1 MKKSK
6 KIELQAAE
14 IAGKLKALV
23 AKDKLTDEERATMAG
38 HCAELERLNGMARA
52 QVLIEDA
59 EQAEADLLFSNAPE
73 NVEHR
78 ALLARAD
85 LGNIFAAV
93 VDHSAPTG
101 AEAEL
106 QAAYG
111 IAGNQVPMAAL
122 RDPGAY
128 RAAVTPGPG
137 TTETSERNVVQPV
150 FAMGDAAY
158 LSVAMPTVPVGAT
171 VFPVLSTRPTVAG
184 PFSGSDDAA
193 ETTGAFT
200 AVELKPER
208 LQASFFWRRVD
219 AFTFRGMAEALRM
232 ALRSALSEALDK
244 EVIDRVVT
252 DVSRTAATAADTFA
266 TVRSRQV
273 YANVDGRHA
282 MSEAEIRLLVGTATL
297 AHWSGIYR
305 SNNADDSAVDSVRRV
320 AGGLRVSPHV
330 AAVASNK
337 QDVIVRKGMA
347 MDAVA
352 PVWSAL
358 TLISDEVT
366 KALSGEIVLS
376 AVAMANF
383 RVVRASGFA
392 RVESQH
398 A

>member
-6 KIELQAAE
+6 QIELQATE
-14 IAGKLKALV
+14 IAGKLRALV
-23 AKDKLTDEERATMAG
+23 GKDKLTAEEKTAMANLSG
-38 HCAELERLNGMARA
+38 ELERLNGMVHACK
-52 QVLIEDA
+52 LIEA
-59 EQAEADLLFSNAPE
+59 SEQAEADLLFSNDPA

-111 IAGNQVPMAAL
+111 IAGNQIPLAAL
-122 RDPGAY
+122 RDMGAY
-128 RAAVTPGPG
+128 RALVTPAPG
-137 TTETSERNVVQPV
+137 TTETTERGVIQPV
-150 FAMGDAAY
+150 FATGDAAW
-158 LSVAMPTVPVGAT
+158 LSVPMPSVPVGAT
-171 VFPVLSTRPTVAG
+171 TFPVLTSRPTVAG
-184 PFSGSDDAA
+184 PFAGSDVAA

-219 AFTFRGMAEALRM
+219 AFTFRGMADALRM
-232 ALRSALSEALDK
+232 ALRTALSEALDK
-244 EVIDRVVT
+244 EVIDRIVT
-252 DVSRTAATAADTFA
+252 DVSRTDSSAVDTFGNI
-266 TVRSRQV
+266 RSRQV

-282 MSEAEIRLLVGTATL
+282 MSEAEIRLLVGTGTL
-297 AHWSGIYR
+297 AHWSTLYR
-305 SNNADDSAVDSVRRV
+305 GNSADDSAVDSVRRV
-320 AGGLRVSPHV
+320 SGGLRVSPHV
-330 AAVASNK
+330 VAVDNNR
-337 QDVIVRKGMA
+337 QDVIVRKGM
-347 MDAVA
+347 MDDAVA
-352 PVWSAL
+352 PIWSAL

-366 KALSGEIVLS
+366 KAQSGEIVLS
-376 AVAMANF
+376 AVALANF

-392 RVESQH
+392 RVESRH